1 MPLVLDF
8 WKLKSQNL
16 QFNFFEKFKKLI
28 VLIYE
33 RIDKN

>member
-8 WKLKSQNL
+8 WKLKSQNF
-16 QFNFFEKFKKLI
+16 QFEIFENFKELI
-28 VLIYE
+28 VLIHE